1 MNGQITCAHVAVG
14 YLCLKVTSTDFS
26 ECRFVRSFTLRSQAV
41 VNTAPRN
48 DLDTESNMLLYETA
62 KYTMSAF
69 CENLLKTNVVYI
81 SLKKITCIVLFTK
94 TILEIKEMKSS
105 CLFFLLL

>member
-1 MNGQITCAHVAVG
+1 MNGQITCAHEAVG
-14 YLCLKVTSTDFS
+14 YLCLNVTSMDFS
-26 ECRFVRSFTLRSQAV
+26 ECRFVRSFTLRSRAV
-41 VNTAPRN
+41 VNTAPRI

-81 SLKKITCIVLFTK
+81 SLKK
-94 TILEIKEMKSS
+94 
-105 CLFFLLL
+105 